1 MNPLVSILIPAYN
14 AEHWIADTIE
24 SALAQTWPRRE
35 ILIVDDG
42 STDQTLAIARR
53 YASTS
58 VAVHTQPNSGAAA
71 ARNTA
76 LSHSQGDYIQWLDAD
91 DLLGPDKIRKQVEAG
106 QDRGPS
112 GLLSS
117 AWAYFMYRTAAARFS
132 PTPLWDDL
140 PPVEW
145 VIRKWSHNLHMQT
158 ATWLVSRELT
168 EAAGPWNSDLL
179 GDDDGEYFTR
189 VVLASGGIRFV
200 PDARV
205 FYRLIGT
212 GQLSYVGRSHRKLD
226 AQFRSMQ
233 LQIGYL
239 RAVADG
245 PVARAAIV
253 SYLQAWLP
261 HFYPER
267 PDVVQQA
274 RDLAAS
280 VGGTLE
286 IPTMSWKVRARG
298 PGLRP
303 HSRKARTDALQRP
316 QDVRPAIVGQGT
328 SPVLRLTASSLIPSS
343 CQRPARRPDSGPPRP
358 RAGGCSRGR
367 TARLRRCRGLQPAGI
382 ASRTNRF

>member
-1 MNPLVSILIPAYN
+1 M
-14 AEHWIADTIE
+14 
-24 SALAQTWPRRE
+24 
-35 ILIVDDG
+35 DDG
-42 STDQTLAIARR
+42 STDQTLAVARR
-53 YASTS
+53 FASQS
-58 VAVHTQPNSGAAA
+58 VAVLTQPNSGAAA

-76 LSHSQGDYIQWLDAD
+76 LLHSQGDYIQWLDAD
-91 DLLGPDKIRKQVEAG
+91 DLLGPDKIRKQIEAG
-106 QDRGPS
+106 QDHGPS

-140 PPVEW
+140 APVEW
-145 VIRKWSHNLHMQT
+145 VVRKWSHNLHMQT

-200 PDARV
+200 RDARV

-267 PDVVQQA
+267 PDLVQQA
-274 RDLAAS
+274 RESQRAS
-280 VGGTLE
+280 G
-286 IPTMSWKVRARG
+286 AR
-298 PGLRP
+298 
-303 HSRKARTDALQRP
+303 SK
-316 QDVRPAIVGQGT
+316 
-328 SPVLRLTASSLIPSS
+328 
-343 CQRPARRPDSGPPRP
+343 RRR
-358 RAGGCSRGR
+358 
-367 TARLRRCRGLQPAGI
+367 
-382 ASRTNRF
+382 